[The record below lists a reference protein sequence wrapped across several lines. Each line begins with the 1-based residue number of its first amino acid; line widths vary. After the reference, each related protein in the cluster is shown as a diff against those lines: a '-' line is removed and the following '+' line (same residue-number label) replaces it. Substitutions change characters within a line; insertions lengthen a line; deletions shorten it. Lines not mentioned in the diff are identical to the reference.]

1 MKVLG
6 IVALVLA
13 SVMAVQTASADSLK
27 WTIRSDYPHIVSL
40 EFYSQDYNRAWPGD
54 GQVYI
59 VDDYDTREYSLSCES
74 GE

>member
-40 EFYSQDYNRAWPGD
+40 EFYS
-54 GQVYI
+54 
-59 VDDYDTREYSLSCES
+59 
-74 GE
+74 